1 MHAVPATVNQAPISM
16 APWISGDR
24 RIMLSDVNTH
34 TPLNDARAQLAQ
46 AVDVLGLPPEVH
58 ALLAEPRREL
68 SVAVPLRRDDGSIEV
83 LRGYRVQHNYSR
95 GPAKGGVRFDARVD
109 LDEVR
114 ALAMWMT
121 WKCALLDVPYGGA
134 KGGVTVDPRRY
145 STAELERI
153 TRRYTSEIA
162 PIIGPETDI
171 PAPDVGT
178 DEQTMAWMMDTYS
191 VGRGHTVLGVVTGKP
206 ISVGGSLGRATSTSR
221 GVVAV
226 ALRAL
231 AHTGIASAGATA
243 AVQGFG
249 KVGRGTVAFLAREGV
264 RVVAA
269 SDVYG
274 AIHAPDG
281 LDVAALEAYVDATGS
296 VVGFPGAHAID
307 NDTLL
312 ALEVDLLVPAAIEGV
327 ITGANAGDVHAR
339 VIVEGANGPVTGDAD
354 KVLADA
360 GILVVPD
367 ILANA
372 GGVVVSYFEW
382 VQANQA
388 YWWSEPEVEARLVER
403 MHKAWDDVVGYA
415 GAHTLSLRV
424 AATCMAVE
432 RVYEAHRLRG
442 LYP

>member
-1 MHAVPATVNQAPISM
+1 MTVQTPPAPADAPTAVRTVL
-16 APWISGDR
+16 D
-24 RIMLSDVNTH
+24 
-34 TPLNDARAQLAQ
+34 DAQDQLAQ
-46 AVDVLGLPPEVH
+46 AVEILGLRPEVH
-58 ALLAEPRREL
+58 AMLAEARREV
-68 SVAVPLRRDDGSIEV
+68 SVSIPLRRDDGSIEV

-95 GPAKGGVRFDARVD
+95 GPGKGGVRFDAGVH

-134 KGGVTVDPRRY
+134 KGGVRIDPRRY
-145 STAELERI
+145 SSRELERV

-162 PIIGPETDI
+162 PLIGPEHDI

-206 ISVGGSLGRATSTSR
+206 IALGGSQGRAASTSR

-226 ALRAL
+226 ALEAL
-231 AHTGIASAGATA
+231 RHLGIRPQGATA

-249 KVGRGTVAFLAREGV
+249 KVGRGAARFLADEGL
-264 RVVAA
+264 RVVAV
-269 SDVYG
+269 SDVDG
-274 AIHAPDG
+274 AVHDPGG
-281 LDVAALEAYVDATGS
+281 LDLPALEAYVGATGS
-296 VVGFPGAHAID
+296 VVGFPGSSPIGHD
-307 NDTLL
+307 ELL
-312 ALEVDLLVPAAIEGV
+312 TSAVDLLVPAAVEGV
-327 ITGANAGDVHAR
+327 VHAGNAAAVGAR
-339 VIVEGANGPVTGDAD
+339 VIVEGANGPLTAEAD
-354 KVLADA
+354 RILAERDV
-360 GILVVPD
+360 LVVPD

-382 VQANQA
+382 VQANQS
-388 YWWSEPEVEARLVER
+388 YWWSEAEVNEKLVDRMTRAWRDVLAYATER
-403 MHKAWDDVVGYA
+403 G
-415 GAHTLSLRV
+415 LSLRL

-432 RVYEAHRLRG
+432 RVYEAHEVRG

>member
-1 MHAVPATVNQAPISM
+1 MSATLDAN
-16 APWISGDR
+16 
-24 RIMLSDVNTH
+24 
-34 TPLNDARAQLAQ
+34 PLEDARRQLAE
-46 AVDVLGLPPEVH
+46 AVDVLGLGTEVH
-58 ALLAEPRREL
+58 DLLAAARREM
-68 SVAVPLRRDDGSIEV
+68 SVSIPLRRDDGTIEV

-134 KGGVTVDPRRY
+134 KGGVTVDPRHY
-145 STAELERI
+145 SQGELERI

-162 PIIGPETDI
+162 PIVGPNQDI

-206 ISVGGSLGRATSTSR
+206 IAVGGSRGRASSTSR
-221 GVVAV
+221 GVAAV
-226 ALRAL
+226 AFKAL
-231 AHTGIASAGATA
+231 EHLGIDANGATA
-243 AVQGFG
+243 AVQGYG
-249 KVGRGTVAFLAREGV
+249 KVGRGAVAFLADEGV
-264 RVVAA
+264 RVVGV
-269 SDVYG
+269 SDMYG
-274 AIHAPDG
+274 AITNPAG
-281 LDVAALEAYVDATGS
+281 LDVAALEAHVDATGS
-296 VVGFPGAHAID
+296 VVGFSGAEPIAEPGD
-307 NDTLL
+307 LL
-312 ALEVDLLVPAAIEGV
+312 GLDVDLLVPAAIEGV
-327 ITGANAGDVHAR
+327 ITGANAGAVRAR
-339 VIVEGANGPVTGDAD
+339 AIVEGANGPVTSDAD
-354 KVLADA
+354 KILADA

-388 YWWSEPEVEARLVER
+388 YWWSEAEVEHRLVER
-403 MHKAWDDVVGYA
+403 MNNAWDDVLEYA
-415 GAHTLSLRV
+415 VRRDISLRL

-432 RVYEAHRLRG
+432 RVYQAHRLRG